1 MVTFLITSLVIL
13 GFLGLAIY
21 FWQKPAPQADVEL
34 LPPLRD
40 NRTLFEPPEIL
51 EVASEPVREE
61 QQAKILAHANSGG
74 LTALND
80 AARLEDKNFY
90 NEVMGTMLSNAND
103 SKLVSIASYVS
114 RNNLDVT
121 ISLAER
127 FRQSWQANPNR
138 QSTATMLHLAALA
151 NDAATFTTAV
161 EALLKVWQ
169 DKKLNDVSAEELNSL
184 INSEYWLLSSE
195 ERSSGAGF
203 VLKQTIAKA
212 KSELT

>member
-21 FWQKPAPQADVEL
+21 FWLKPAPQADVEL

-40 NRTLFEPPEIL
+40 KRTLFEPPETL
-51 EVASEPVREE
+51 EVASEIAPRPKRAEIVAR
-61 QQAKILAHANSGG
+61 ANAGG
-74 LTALND
+74 LSALND
-80 AARLEDKNFY
+80 AAGLKDKNFY
-90 NEVMGTMLSNAND
+90 NEVMGAMLSNAND

-121 ISLAER
+121 ISLAEQ
-127 FRQSWQANPNR
+127 FRQSWQATPNR
-138 QSTATMLHLAALA
+138 QSTATMLHLTALA
-151 NDAATFTTAV
+151 NDAATFATAV
-161 EALLKVWQ
+161 EALLNGWQ
-169 DKKLNDVSAEELNSL
+169 DKKLTDVSAEELNSL

-195 ERSSGAGF
+195 ERGSGAGF

-212 KSELT
+212 RRELT

>member
-21 FWQKPAPQADVEL
+21 FWLKPAPQADVEL

-40 NRTLFEPPEIL
+40 KRTLFEPPETL
-51 EVASEPVREE
+51 EIESETVPSQLRSEIVAR
-61 QQAKILAHANSGG
+61 ANAGG
-74 LTALND
+74 LGALND
-80 AARLEDKNFY
+80 AAALKDKKFY
-90 NEVMGTMLSNAND
+90 EEVMDTMLSNAND

-121 ISLAER
+121 ISLAEQ
-127 FRQSWQANPNR
+127 FRQSWQATPNR
-138 QSTATMLHLAALA
+138 QSTATMLHLTALA

-161 EALLKVWQ
+161 EALLNVWQ
-169 DKKLNDVSAEELNSL
+169 NKKLNDVSAEELNSL